1 MKKRVK
7 IIAGAVLLG
16 VLAVAGLVVLLMPV
30 RVETETVQKADLLDT
45 FTVSATV
52 TPKDSQYVCAP
63 LSGTVS
69 EVAAKEGE
77 TVEQGAKIVVLDDS
91 QTRDEL
97 NRQIESLKAQKT
109 SAQSEGTSTKAQL
122 SVSRQQLES
131 QLNRHSL
138 PINSFTGRRGMR
150 SSFTGWL
157 LRILTR
163 QMWHTGKH
171 LMSMTVPRIQP
182 SSPC

>member
-69 EVAAKEGE
+69 EDRNDLPAF
-77 TVEQGAKIVVLDDS
+77 Q
-91 QTRDEL
+91 
-97 NRQIESLKAQKT
+97 
-109 SAQSEGTSTKAQL
+109 SAHAENST
-122 SVSRQQLES
+122 
-131 QLNRHSL
+131 
-138 PINSFTGRRGMR
+138 G
-150 SSFTGWL
+150 
-157 LRILTR
+157 
-163 QMWHTGKH
+163 
-171 LMSMTVPRIQP
+171 
-182 SSPC
+182 

>member
-77 TVEQGAKIVVLDDS
+77 TIEQGAKIVVLDDS

-109 SAQSEGTSTKAQL
+109 SAQSEGTSSKP
-122 SVSRQQLES
+122 SECEPDSS
-131 QLNRHSL
+131 WIISLNRHSL
-138 PINSFTGRRGMR
+138 PINSFTGRKGMR

-157 LRILTR
+157 LRILTQ
-163 QMWHTGKH
+163 QM
-171 LMSMTVPRIQP
+171 
-182 SSPC
+182 